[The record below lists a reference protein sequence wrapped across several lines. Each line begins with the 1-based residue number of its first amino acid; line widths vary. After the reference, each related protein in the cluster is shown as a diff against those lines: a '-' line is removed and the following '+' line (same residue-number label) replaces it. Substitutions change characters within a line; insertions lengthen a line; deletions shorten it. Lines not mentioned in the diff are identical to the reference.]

1 MIPEQD
7 FKILLSYRGFVLGKT
22 VGVGVDG
29 SERWLFSVMRAVDG
43 NPDIYK
49 EVRVLDTGP
58 LERNPD
64 VAKEEFFHVVQMI
77 DELERGIGYEMER
90 QDPTP

>member
-1 MIPEQD
+1 MIPGQD

-22 VGVGVDG
+22 VGVDVDG